1 MTSLSKP
8 FGLPYW
14 LDFPRP
20 TFPPLE
26 GNLTADAV
34 IIGAGIAGLKI
45 ARCLMRSDWNVV
57 ILEGAHVGAGASS
70 RNQGTIDHSPNLGY
84 QECIQLHSRQI
95 ARDLWRLGLENQRM
109 ICEQIE
115 EYDIDCGY
123 HAGGMTFLVRQDIAG
138 WEERLAVFRT
148 DAGLLRQDGFNVDLL
163 DETEAVRVGGSSS
176 LYVGGLRYNTDAQ
189 FHSGRFVVGL
199 AQGVARSSL
208 VRIFERTRVLTIER
222 EQSVTLV
229 TTNQGV
235 VRSPVVFL
243 ATNALVPQYV
253 PKLERALRAE
263 RGQVL
268 VTEPLPFRPCAGSF
282 GTSLAWWRELPE
294 PDGRYRLLFGG
305 GRWRDEPD
313 SLLPQ
318 YQRDGRP
325 HPRLETAG
333 FSPSE
338 AHQQRL
344 NTQLALLFPEI
355 AHANVTHRWAGL
367 QSFTADNL
375 PVVGLFDEERQI
387 YGIAGFCGRGNCHAD
402 VAAEFLAGQVTGL
415 GSEIELEFGDLF
427 IDLMRVGRDSA
438 DWPAWTSEF
447 ET

>member
-1 MTSLSKP
+1 MDSY
-8 FGLPYW
+8 GLPYW

-20 TFPPLE
+20 TFPSLE
-26 GNLTADAV
+26 GNQSADAV

-45 ARCLMRSDWNVV
+45 ARCLIRHGWNVV

-70 RNQGTIDHSPNLGY
+70 RNQGTIDHSPNMGY
-84 QECIQLHSRQI
+84 QECIQRHSRQI
-95 ARDLWRLGLENQRM
+95 AQDLWRLGLENQRM

-115 EYDIDCGY
+115 DYDIDCDY
-123 HAGGMTFLVRQDIAG
+123 HAGGMTFLVRQDVAG
-138 WEERLAVFRT
+138 WEERFAEFRT
-148 DAGLLRQDGFNVDLL
+148 DAALLRQDGFNVDLL
-163 DETEAVRVGGSSS
+163 DQAEAVRAGGNS
-176 LYVGGLRYNTDAQ
+176 LYIGGLRYNTDAQ

-199 AQGVARSSL
+199 AQGVARSPL

-222 EQSVTLV
+222 EQSVTAV
-229 TTNQGV
+229 TTNFGV

-253 PKLERALRAE
+253 PQLERALRAE

-282 GTSLAWWRELPE
+282 GTNLAWWRELPE

-305 GRWRDEPD
+305 GRLRDEPD

-318 YQRDGRP
+318 FQTNGSP
-325 HPRLETAG
+325 HPQLETAG
-333 FSPSE
+333 FSPSV

-355 AHANVTHRWAGL
+355 AQAKVTHRWAGL

-402 VAAEFLAGQVTGL
+402 VAAEFLTGRVAGS
-415 GSEIELEFGDLF
+415 GSAIELDFGDLF
-427 IDLMRVGRDSA
+427 DDLMTVGRTSA
-438 DWPAWTSEF
+438 NWAPWKSEF
-447 ET
+447 DA